1 MTKKSDLFPPRT
13 ARELPVEKLRTRLDP
28 AALPW
33 ADSTA
38 IPHPRRKDRQGPG
51 NVRAAFQPRALQALG
66 MALVMPGN
74 EYNVFLAGEPGL
86 GRTHF
91 ARGFLAPEAARRA
104 TPPDWLYLHNFEDQD
119 RPVAVSL
126 PAGQGR
132 RFKTALMKALADIK
146 SDIAARLDQDAYR
159 RKHEALMKRF
169 SSKRDS
175 IYDKM
180 EAAARGRGFALDMD
194 DAGGL
199 TLMPLVGGKVMGD
212 EEYGKLAPARKKHLK
227 VKGEKLL
234 SEIGVFL
241 RKLTESE
248 QGLRADEGRLNRE
261 EAQTVLTAKLGP
273 LSGDYAHVPRLV
285 EHLKAV
291 EKDILDNVEA
301 FLPREGY
308 APVPADPRHDRGH
321 DRAFDRGASQDQ
333 HTAEDLLLRYEANL
347 FVDNG
352 AYARDKSG
360 APVIVEDHP
369 TAFNL
374 LGSIERESEMGAMY
388 TDFSLV
394 RAGSLHRALGGFLIL
409 NVEDLMGNQGT
420 WEGLLRALRTG
431 KIRMED
437 PVDGEQVRVRTIEPE
452 PIPLDVRIVLV
463 GTDESYEALLSADD
477 RFRKHF
483 KLKAHMQGA
492 SARTSQS
499 IRQFLSAI
507 AGIIDDAGLP
517 PFSREALAGLVDHAS
532 RLVEDQKRL
541 SLSFPLI
548 RARMM
553 EAAAIARM
561 DGRERVEEAD
571 LARAVADH
579 DFRANLFEEEFMAD
593 YDREIIKVAT
603 GGAGAGRANGLS
615 VTLFGDYEF
624 GLPHQISCTVGVGHG
639 GILDLEREAQLGGPI
654 HTKGMMIIKSYL
666 VRLFAQDKPI
676 VLTGSLCFE
685 QNYAGVEGDSASGA
699 ELAALLSALSGAP
712 IDLSLAFTGAVSQSG
727 AIMAVGGVSRKIEGF
742 YEVCRRRGL
751 TGRQGVLFPADNTV
765 HLMLKDEVAE
775 AVRQGRFHLYP
786 VASIEEAMQILTG
799 LPAGKRNAAG
809 RYPTGS
815 LYHLVDARLAELARL
830 AASAEKP
837 GKPAKGRR
845 P

>member
-1 MTKKSDLFPPRT
+1 MRGKRIKD
-13 ARELPVEKLRTRLDP
+13 KLR
-28 AALPW
+28 
-33 ADSTA
+33 
-38 IPHPRRKDRQGPG
+38 
-51 NVRAAFQPRALQALG
+51 
-66 MALVMPGN
+66 
-74 EYNVFLAGEPGL
+74 AG
-86 GRTHF
+86 
-91 ARGFLAPEAARRA
+91 
-104 TPPDWLYLHNFEDQD
+104 
-119 RPVAVSL
+119 RPV
-126 PAGQGR
+126 
-132 RFKTALMKALADIK
+132 FT
-146 SDIAARLDQDAYR
+146 
-159 RKHEALMKRF
+159 
-169 SSKRDS
+169 
-175 IYDKM
+175 
-180 EAAARGRGFALDMD
+180 
-194 DAGGL
+194 
-199 TLMPLVGGKVMGD
+199 T
-212 EEYGKLAPARKKHLK
+212 
-227 VKGEKLL
+227 
-234 SEIGVFL
+234 
-241 RKLTESE
+241 
-248 QGLRADEGRLNRE
+248 GLRFHA
-261 EAQTVLTAKLGP
+261 
-273 LSGDYAHVPRLV
+273 PRLV
-285 EHLKAV
+285 EHLAAV
-291 EKDILDNVEA
+291 EKDILENVEA
-301 FLPREGY
+301 FLPRDSHGP
-308 APVPADPRHDRGH
+308 APEARHGHEARGGH
-321 DRAFDRGASQDQ
+321 HGGGTGSPDQ
-333 HTAEDLLLRYEANL
+333 HTAEDLMLRYEVNL

-352 AYARDKSG
+352 AYARDKAG

-394 RAGSLHRALGGFLIL
+394 RAGSLHRAHGGFLIL

-420 WEGLLRALRTG
+420 WEGLLRALRKG

-437 PVDGEQVRVRTIEPE
+437 PGDAEQVRVRTIEPE
-452 PIPLDVRIVLV
+452 PIPLSVRIVLV
-463 GTDESYEALLSADD
+463 GTDESYEALLGADD

-483 KLKAHMQGA
+483 KLKAHMQA
-492 SARTSQS
+492 AAARTAQN
-499 IRQFLSAI
+499 IRHFLSAL
-507 AGIIDDAGLP
+507 GRIIDEAGLP
-517 PFSREALAGLVDHAS
+517 PFTRGALAGLVDHAS
-532 RLVEDQKRL
+532 RLTEDQKRL

-571 LARAVADH
+571 LARAIADH

-603 GGAGAGRANGLS
+603 GGAGVGRANGLS

-727 AIMAVGGVSRKIEGF
+727 AIMAVGGVSRKVEGF

-751 TGRQGVLFPADNTV
+751 TGRQGVLFPADNAV
-765 HLMLKDEVAE
+765 HLMLKDEVVE

-786 VASIEEAMQILTG
+786 VQSIEEAMQILTG
-799 LPAGKRNAAG
+799 LPAGRRSASG
-809 RYPTGS
+809 RYPTGT
-815 LYHLVDARLAELARL
+815 LYHLVDQRLAELSRL

-837 GKPAKGRR
+837 KKGRSC
-845 P
+845 